1 MQRKKQKEKLTT
13 TGKATAPKK
22 KSKYIIVVG
31 SVISGVGKGTFTASL
46 ANLLKLAH
54 GLKVSPLKFDGYLN
68 YDAGTLNPYRHGE
81 VFVLDD
87 GTECDLD
94 LGSYERMINQNLTHH
109 NYLTA
114 GKLFKTIIDKERRGE
129 YLGRDVQFIPH
140 VTNEI
145 KNYVKKLGKISGAD
159 VVLVEVGGTIGDL
172 ENSYFIEAMRE
183 LAYEEGREN
192 ICFINVVYILE
203 PRSLGEQKT
212 KAAQLGTRRLME
224 LGIQPDM
231 IVCRSENPISEHV
244 KEKMSIY
251 SNVPIDRIISLPDHD
266 VIYEI
271 PLLLAEKKVDEKVC
285 DILKLRFKEKPSV
298 DFKRWEELAKK
309 MRKSTKTIEIAITGK
324 YTDVHDAYISILSA
338 LEHTAPYLNAKVN
351 VRWIETTKIE
361 RDKKVEERL
370 KGVNGIIVP
379 GGFGFRGAEGKI
391 MCINYARENNI
402 PFLGLCFGFQLA
414 CIEYARNVCG
424 LKNANSTEIDP
435 NTKTPVIII
444 LPEKEGLK
452 EMGGTLRL
460 GGQDVEIKP
469 GTEAHKIYRKTLV
482 RERFRHR
489 YELNPEYIEV
499 LERNGLVFSGKAPK
513 REIMQILELPDH
525 PFFMATQFHPE
536 YTSKP
541 LSPSPIFKA
550 FLEAALGLDKNC

>member
-1 MQRKKQKEKLTT
+1 MRRKENSLKANKDPTT
-13 TGKATAPKK
+13 SKK
-22 KSKYIIVVG
+22 TKYVVVVG

-54 GLKVSPLKFDGYLN
+54 GLKVAPLKFDGYLN

-145 KNYVKKLGKISGAD
+145 KSYVKKLGEISDAD

-183 LAYEEGREN
+183 LAYEEGKEN

-203 PRSLGEQKT
+203 PKSLGEQKT
-212 KAAQLGTRRLME
+212 KAAQLGTRRLMG

-231 IVCRSENPISEHV
+231 IVCRSEHPISKKI
-244 KEKMSIY
+244 KEKVSVY
-251 SNVPIDRIISLPDHD
+251 SNVPVDRIISLPDHD

-271 PLLLAEKKVDEKVC
+271 PLILAEKKVDEKVC
-285 DILKLRFKEKPSV
+285 DILGLKFKEKPSN
-298 DFKRWEELAKK
+298 DFKRWEELARK
-309 MRKSTKTIEIAITGK
+309 MRGVRKEVNIAITGK
-324 YTDVHDAYISILSA
+324 YTDVHDAYISILST
-338 LEHTAPYLNAKVN
+338 LEHTAPYLNAKVSIK
-351 VRWIETTKIE
+351 WIETSKIE
-361 RDKKVEERL
+361 KYTDVEEML
-370 KGVNGIIVP
+370 KDVNGVIVP
-379 GGFGFRGAEGKI
+379 GGFGSRGAEGKI
-391 MCINYARENNI
+391 MCIRYARENNI

-435 NTKTPVIII
+435 NTKTPIVII
-444 LPEKEGLK
+444 LPEKRNLK

-469 GTEAHKIYRKTLV
+469 GTKAHKIYGKTLI

-499 LERNGLVFSGKAPK
+499 LEKHGLVFSGKAPK
-513 REIMQILELPDH
+513 REIMQILELPNH

-536 YTSKP
+536 FTSKP
-541 LSPSPIFKA
+541 LNPSPIFKA
-550 FLEAALGLDKNC
+550 FLEAALKV

>member
-1 MQRKKQKEKLTT
+1 MRRKENSLKANKDSTT
-13 TGKATAPKK
+13 SKK
-22 KSKYIIVVG
+22 TKYVVVVG

-54 GLKVSPLKFDGYLN
+54 GLKVAPLKFDGYLN

-145 KNYVKKLGKISGAD
+145 KSYVKKLGEISDAD

-183 LAYEEGREN
+183 LAYEEGKEN

-203 PRSLGEQKT
+203 PKSLGEQKT
-212 KAAQLGTRRLME
+212 KAAQLGTRRLMG

-231 IVCRSENPISEHV
+231 IVCRSEHPISKKI
-244 KEKMSIY
+244 KEKVSVY
-251 SNVPIDRIISLPDHD
+251 SNVPVDRIISLPDHD

-271 PLLLAEKKVDEKVC
+271 PLILAEKKVDEKVC
-285 DILKLRFKEKPSV
+285 DILGLKFKEKPSN
-298 DFKRWEELAKK
+298 DFKRWEELARK
-309 MRKSTKTIEIAITGK
+309 MRGVRKEVNIAITGK
-324 YTDVHDAYISILSA
+324 YTDVHDAYISILST
-338 LEHTAPYLNAKVN
+338 LEHTAPYLNAKVSIK
-351 VRWIETTKIE
+351 WIETSKIE
-361 RDKKVEERL
+361 KYTDVEEML
-370 KGVNGIIVP
+370 KDVNGVIVP
-379 GGFGFRGAEGKI
+379 GGFGSRGAEGKI
-391 MCINYARENNI
+391 MCIRYARENNI

-435 NTKTPVIII
+435 NTKTPIVII
-444 LPEKEGLK
+444 LPEKRNLK

-469 GTEAHKIYRKTLV
+469 GTKAHKIYGKTLI

-499 LERNGLVFSGKAPK
+499 LEKHGLVFSGKAPK
-513 REIMQILELPDH
+513 REIMQILELPNH

-536 YTSKP
+536 FTSKP
-541 LSPSPIFKA
+541 LNPSPIFKA
-550 FLEAALGLDKNC
+550 FLEAALKV

>member
-1 MQRKKQKEKLTT
+1 MRRKENSLKTNKDSTT
-13 TGKATAPKK
+13 SKK
-22 KSKYIIVVG
+22 TKYVVVVG

-54 GLKVSPLKFDGYLN
+54 GLKVAPLKFDGYLN

-145 KNYVKKLGKISGAD
+145 KSYVKKLGEISDAD

-183 LAYEEGREN
+183 LAYEEGKEN

-203 PRSLGEQKT
+203 PKSLGEQKT
-212 KAAQLGTRRLME
+212 KAAQLGTRRLMG

-231 IVCRSENPISEHV
+231 IVCRSEHPISKKI
-244 KEKMSIY
+244 KEKVSVY
-251 SNVPIDRIISLPDHD
+251 SNVPVDRIISLPDHD

-271 PLLLAEKKVDEKVC
+271 PLILAEKKVDEKVC
-285 DILKLRFKEKPSV
+285 DILGLKFKEKPSN
-298 DFKRWEELAKK
+298 DFKRWEELARK
-309 MRKSTKTIEIAITGK
+309 MRGVRKEVNIAITGK
-324 YTDVHDAYISILSA
+324 YTDVHDAYISILST
-338 LEHTAPYLNAKVN
+338 LEHTAPYLNAKVSIK
-351 VRWIETTKIE
+351 WIETSKIE
-361 RDKKVEERL
+361 KYTDVEEML
-370 KGVNGIIVP
+370 KDVNGVIVP
-379 GGFGFRGAEGKI
+379 GGFGSRGAEGKI
-391 MCINYARENNI
+391 MCIRYARENNI

-424 LKNANSTEIDP
+424 LKSANSTEIDP
-435 NTKTPVIII
+435 NTKTPIIII
-444 LPEKEGLK
+444 LPEKRNLK

-469 GTEAHKIYRKTLV
+469 GTKAHKIYGKTLV

-499 LERNGLVFSGKAPK
+499 LEKHGLVFSGKAPK
-513 REIMQILELPDH
+513 REIMQILELPNH

-536 YTSKP
+536 FTSKP
-541 LSPSPIFKA
+541 LNPSPIFKA
-550 FLEAALGLDKNC
+550 FLKAALKV